1 MMLREL
7 TTLIRPPMRAN
18 SSGTAEQ
25 WTQVE
30 TALGVGLPADYK
42 AAIATYGSGCFG
54 DFIIYFN
61 PFSPS
66 PHDNLLQQLAQYHEA
81 ERVHRLN
88 FPDRMESIV
97 APFSLFPSANGL
109 IPFGTT
115 TNVGDTFCWQT
126 TGAPHE
132 WPLVLYNLAH
142 RHFLWSLVLML
153 LRRGSA
159 ADQTRRGR
167 SHCA

>member
-1 MMLREL
+1 
-7 TTLIRPPMRAN
+7 MRAN

-88 FPDRMESIV
+88 FPDRIESIV

-109 IPFGTT
+109 LPFGTT
-115 TNVGDTFCWQT
+115 TNVGDTICWQV
-126 TGAPHE
+126 TGASHA
-132 WPLVLYNLAH
+132 WPLVLYNLRDGAYEVFH
-142 RHFLWSLVLML
+142 VSCTALLVGVFSKMIMPRLFPDDIP
-153 LRRGSA
+153 G
-159 ADQTRRGR
+159 ADAITFD
-167 SHCA
+167 AW